1 MVYKTEGIIIKRG
14 GLGETGRLLT
24 VYTKDFGK
32 ILVRAKAIK
41 KGDAKLKGHLELFL
55 RSYLMLVQ
63 SRRTDVVTNA
73 ETMESFPILH
83 QSLAE
88 LIAAYYFADIIDKL
102 IIAPEKDERI
112 WQLVLAAFQELNKK
126 KHNLKVL
133 TERFEKRLLEL
144 LGYGGDEKM
153 ICSLVDAE
161 IHSKRFLQQINYGV

>member
-41 KGDAKLKGHLELFL
+41 RGQAKLKGHLELFL
-55 RSYLMLVQ
+55 RSYLMLAQ
-63 SRRTDVVTNA
+63 GRHTDVVTNA
-73 ETMESFPILH
+73 ETIESFSVLH

-88 LIAAYYFADIIDKL
+88 LSAAYYFAELIDKL
-102 IIAPEKDERI
+102 LVAPEKDEKI
-112 WQLVLAAFQELNKK
+112 WRLVLAAFQELNKK
-126 KHNLKVL
+126 KHNLEIL
-133 TERFEKRLLEL
+133 TKRFEKRLLEL

-153 ICSLVDAE
+153 ICSLANAE
-161 IHSKRFLQQINYGV
+161 IHSKRFLQRINFEI